1 MSIGAA
7 VGRPFFI
14 VRTAGRT
21 YPKRT
26 VDAETMNIGA
36 AELNG
41 TNRDEV

>member
-1 MSIGAA
+1 LLDGAPQG
-7 VGRPFFI
+7 V
-14 VRTAGRT
+14 
-21 YPKRT
+21 KRI